1 MKTVFFGVWAL
12 LFAWWSGVALAEG
25 RTDLAHLHAGGAGR
39 APIGWLG
46 FCAEQPR
53 ECLPHVAASEQRV
66 TLTTANWREL
76 VRVNL
81 HFNRII
87 EPVTDQEQYGVI
99 ERWTYA
105 NSGRGDCEDYVLEKR
120 RELVRLGW
128 PKSALLI
135 TVVRDKEGLGHAVLT
150 VVTDRGEYVLDNQTD
165 EVLLWSQSQLTFI
178 RRQSPIDPNA
188 WLYLGGV
195 IGLPEVVT
203 ATSGARP

>member
-1 MKTVFFGVWAL
+1 MRKMFYGVTVLGLTLWCGA
-12 LFAWWSGVALAEG
+12 ALAGG
-25 RTDLAHLHAGGAGR
+25 RTDLAHLHPGNAGR

-53 ECLPHVAASEQRV
+53 ECLPHSAAREQRV
-66 TLTTANWREL
+66 TLSAAAWREL

-128 PKSALLI
+128 PASALLI

-165 EVLLWSQSQLTFI
+165 EILLWSHSQLTFI
-178 RRQSPIDPNA
+178 RRQSPLDPNA
-188 WLYLGGV
+188 WVDLGGV
-195 IGLPEVVT
+195 IGRPEVVT
-203 ATSGARP
+203 ATLGSRP